1 MLALELLAR
10 IISEA
15 SARLG
20 AITGDHAK
28 VRSSAD
34 AWSRK
39 EELGHL
45 IDSAWNNYVRIIRA
59 QLEDSPALP
68 EYAQNGWVALQGYQE
83 RDWNEVV
90 GLWAAVNRHLLHAAR
105 AIPAASLLRTCTVG
119 PSEPLTIQFL
129 LDDYL
134 DHMLH
139 HLEHIGIAVDDFR
152 PAKAAGR

>member
-1 MLALELLAR
+1 MQALELLAR
-10 IISEA
+10 TISEA
-15 SARLG
+15 STRL
-20 AITGDHAK
+20 ASMSNDHATS
-28 VRSSAD
+28 RSSAD
-34 AWSRK
+34 AWSKK

-45 IDSAWNNYVRIIRA
+45 IDSAWNNYVRLIRA
-59 QLEDSPALP
+59 QLEDTPALP

-83 RDWNEVV
+83 RDWNDVI

-119 PSEPLTIQFL
+119 PSEPLSIQFL

-139 HLEHIGIAVDDFR
+139 HLEHIGIAVDDLR